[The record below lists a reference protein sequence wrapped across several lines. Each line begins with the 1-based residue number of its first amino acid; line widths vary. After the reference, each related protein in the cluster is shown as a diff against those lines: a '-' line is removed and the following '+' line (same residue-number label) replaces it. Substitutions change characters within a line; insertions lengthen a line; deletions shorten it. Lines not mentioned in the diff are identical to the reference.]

1 LELSPRIRYKFD
13 RYKQKFN
20 DMFSSGQ
27 DEEKPRP
34 RLCPNCGTLV
44 GATAT
49 KCYSC
54 GANVNFGMAAAR
66 KSLGRWLPAESPV
79 TYLILCVTC
88 IWYAISFAL
97 TVRLSGGGQG
107 PGGVGFSALMSLGGI
122 SPKALIVLGGS
133 LPWPNDFHYFPW
145 RLIMPTLLH
154 GGLLHIGF
162 NMWVLMDV
170 GPQLEELYGSARY
183 LFIYFLTGMGAY
195 IVSGYFNSVVAIG
208 ASGALLGLIGV
219 MLAITTKRQGEHMR
233 MLRSSLIRWLV
244 YIAVL
249 GLVMGGVDNWAH
261 GGGLVTGLLAGRVM
275 ADRAPLS
282 PAEDRIAK
290 VLGWGTGIVVL
301 GCMAFSAYVL
311 FLVMSQTAVK

>member
-107 PGGVGFSALMSLGGI
+107 PGGIGFSALMSLGGI

-233 MLRSSLIRWLV
+233 MLRSSLIRWLI